1 MDSVS
6 AVKPRDVRTVRVW
19 DREADVVVVG
29 LGSAGACAGI
39 EAASTGAST
48 LVLEAAWRGGGT
60 TAEST
65 AQIYMGGGTPLQ
77 QACGFDDTPDEMF
90 RYLMASCGPEAD
102 EAKVRL
108 FSDESVAHYR
118 WLTDRGVPFEQGFVP
133 YEASTMPMPGASL
146 SYTGSE
152 RAYPY
157 REIARPAP
165 RGHTVQRDGVGSGE
179 YLMQIL
185 VEQFERSG
193 GEIQPNTRSETLVV
207 DSEGRVVGVVAR
219 VGSDPCLI
227 RARRGVI
234 LTTGGF
240 IQNPE
245 MLRWYAPE
253 VLRCGRPIA
262 AETSDDG
269 SGIRMGIGAGG
280 AAVRMDSACIVLGF
294 AYGNRDNIRGILVN
308 AQGQRY
314 VNEDVY
320 QSNHGEIALKRQQGE
335 VYLIVDD
342 SIYQAPSDDP
352 SLAGVLYP
360 LLAAG
365 ETPSELESELGMP
378 LGSLQHTLEVYNENA
393 AKGEDP
399 YFKKESCWVRPLE
412 PPYAALDLRVGNSPY
427 SVFTLGGL
435 HTRVG
440 GEVLDAEGAVVPG
453 LYAAGRTA
461 SGIPAQGYNSGLSIA
476 DCTFTGRLAGASAAA
491 ASVD

>member
-1 MDSVS
+1 
-6 AVKPRDVRTVRVW
+6 
-19 DREADVVVVG
+19 
-29 LGSAGACAGI
+29 
-39 EAASTGAST
+39 
-48 LVLEAAWRGGGT
+48 
-60 TAEST
+60 
-65 AQIYMGGGTPLQ
+65 
-77 QACGFDDTPDEMF
+77 
-90 RYLMASCGPEAD
+90 
-102 EAKVRL
+102 
-108 FSDESVAHYR
+108 
-118 WLTDRGVPFEQGFVP
+118 VP
-133 YEASTMPMPGASL
+133 YETSTMPMPGASL

-165 RGHTVQRDGVGSGE
+165 RGHTVQKDGVGSGE

-219 VGSDPCLI
+219 VGSDPCLV
-227 RARRGVI
+227 RARRGVV

-253 VLRCGRPIA
+253 VLQCGRPIA

-378 LGSLQHTLEVYNENA
+378 PGSLQHTLEVYNENA

-399 YFKKESCWVRPLE
+399 YFKKEACWVRPLK

-461 SGIPAQGYNSGLSIA
+461 SGVPAQGYNSGLSIA

-491 ASVD
+491 ASAD